1 MMVAAM
7 KLAAVLLCGFF
18 AAGSLPAADNAK
30 LAETKTVYLLPMS
43 HGLDQYLANR
53 LTRSGIF
60 QVVTEPAKADAIITD
75 QLGPAFEH
83 KMAELFPPPKPVDI
97 AKRSDESNSDRDDAA
112 SRKLPDAPPV
122 SSLSRAKGTLF
133 IVSHGTGTVLWSVY
147 ERPKS
152 NAPKDLN
159 ELAQRIAGRLER
171 DLKEQK
177 PRE

>member
-7 KLAAVLLCGFF
+7 KLAAVLLCGFS
-18 AAGSLPAADNAK
+18 AAGSLTAADNAK

-43 HGLDQYLANR
+43 HGLDQYLASR
-53 LTRSGIF
+53 LARSGIF
-60 QVVTEPAKADAIITD
+60 RVVTEPARADAIITD

-83 KMAELFPPPKPVDI
+83 KMGELFPAPKPAGIV
-97 AKRSDESNSDRDDAA
+97 KGSEESGPEEGEAA

-122 SSLSRAKGTLF
+122 SSFSRAKGTLF

-152 NAPKDLN
+152 NAPKDLDR
-159 ELAQRIAGRLER
+159 LARRIAERLER
-171 DLKEQK
+171 DLKQQK